1 MAQIK
6 AFKTRQIDKTI
17 KTKSAVLQMIY
28 DALLNI
34 YKQEEIKHDLPQ
46 TQLDHVVGVR
56 GCQEIWMV
64 HSNNCIQV
72 GMQQYMG
79 ATDARVHP
87 YVPVMRMTFNL
98 TEDTIDFSW
107 RLDRSSVI
115 SNKLI
120 SMGEYMFDQI
130 AM

>member
-6 AFKTRQIDKTI
+6 EFKTRKIDKTI
-17 KTKSAVLQMIY
+17 NPLQMIY
-28 DALLNI
+28 EALINI
-34 YKQEEIKHDLPQ
+34 YKQEEIKHDLPS

-64 HSNNCIQV
+64 HSSDVIQV
-72 GMQQYMG
+72 GMQQYLG
-79 ATDARVHP
+79 ETDTRVHP
-87 YVPVMRMTFNL
+87 SVPVMKMTFKL
-98 TEDTIDFSW
+98 TDDTVDFKW
-107 RLDRSSVI
+107 RLDKSSVI

-130 AM
+130 AI